1 VAEPTILPPAAAR
14 HRSAFEGLATVG
26 RHGVAEGSPGLTVRE
41 VTRLALASVVARRG
55 QADRVAERV
64 SDATGIALPA
74 TPRRVE
80 GDAGTAGEGLSF
92 VFAGPGQWLAVA
104 ETAATE
110 RFAAAAGLDPA
121 MAGSAAL
128 EISLRAMLAGAAA
141 VAGQGDGRG
150 VLRLSGPRVR
160 DVLAKGTAI
169 DLHPRRFAPGDA
181 AMTWCAHVDVTLWQ
195 RDAEPT
201 YDIVIPRGFAG
212 TFWHWL
218 EESAAEY
225 GIAVVTPG

>member
-1 VAEPTILPPAAAR
+1 VADPTILPATTAR
-14 HRSAFEGLATVG
+14 RRSAFEGLAVVG

-41 VTRLALASVVARRG
+41 MTGLALASVVARQG
-55 QADRVAERV
+55 QADNVRNLVAEP
-64 SDATGIALPA
+64 TGIDLPVS
-74 TPRRVE
+74 PRRIE
-80 GDAGTAGEGLSF
+80 GAAGTAGDGLSF

-104 ETAATE
+104 EASAVE

-128 EISLRAMLAGAAA
+128 EMSLRAMLAGAAA

-150 VLRLSGPRVR
+150 ILRLSGPSAR

-169 DLHPRRFAPGDA
+169 DLHPLSFAPGDA

-195 RDAEPT
+195 RDADPT
-201 YDIVIPRGFAG
+201 YDVVVPRGFAG